1 MHTECEKL
9 PNFVNRV
16 KKLLW
21 KAGEGA
27 PQDAGKCHP
36 PAPPLCHFEQ
46 PAYQKEAVDK
56 YLQKLADAFE
66 LPPESR
72 GYNTAMRATPDI
84 SAQAMNYCVNQPN
97 NFQQLEA
104 SQCTSLKA
112 AKRPH

>member
-1 MHTECEKL
+1 M
-9 PNFVNRV
+9 PSPR
-16 KKLLW
+16 
-21 KAGEGA
+21 
-27 PQDAGKCHP
+27 
-36 PAPPLCHFEQ
+36 PPLCHFEQ

>member
-1 MHTECEKL
+1 MSSRRQSPLSSPLFSPLSSHL
-9 PNFVNRV
+9 P
-16 KKLLW
+16 
-21 KAGEGA
+21 
-27 PQDAGKCHP
+27 CHL
-36 PAPPLCHFEQ
+36 PLCHFEQ